1 MKKERFP
8 MRDLQVD
15 DERIKRLERLCDML
29 LDRKPVK
36 EFWDAEAQRPA
47 SEVTPAEVM
56 YLVDYM
62 IEKQSDME
70 ALKPAVSKLVNLFST
85 SLIRHKDSYSPKFEF
100 EQVLYE
106 ENSRISAQL
115 SDLRELVTEQK
126 DLPHMDSERL
136 EEHLSTLSAVIEHYV
151 DLENILF
158 SYAEQYITES
168 RCVQLMWSIHDDVR
182 ATIKKLLVYTQDSS
196 VLERKELNILL
207 GKLFFD
213 IGNMVFREEHILL
226 PSITPLI
233 PEHVWE
239 KMMNAKE
246 GREMNPTSTTNE
258 SVQLPTGYLTAQQ
271 LIQIFSTIP
280 VDLTLVDRDDKVVFF
295 NTPEKRIFPRSTA
308 VIGRNVKNCHPPE
321 SMHVVEN
328 ILKAFRNKE
337 RTKAEFYIHVKDY
350 YVYIQY
356 VALYD
361 EKGEYDGVL
370 EILQEISDIQKISGD
385 KRLLDW
391 D

>member
-1 MKKERFP
+1 MK
-8 MRDLQVD
+8 DLQVNA
-15 DERIKRLERLCDML
+15 ERLEKLEKLCDML
-29 LDRKPVK
+29 LERKPVK
-36 EFWDAEAQRPA
+36 EYWDAEAKKPA
-47 SEVTPAEVM
+47 SEVTASETM

-62 IEKQSDME
+62 IEKQQDME
-70 ALKPAVSKLVNLFST
+70 ALKPAVSKLVNLFSS
-85 SLIRHKDSYSPKFEF
+85 SLIREKESYTPIYAFER
-100 EQVLYE
+100 ELYA
-106 ENSRISAQL
+106 ENRKITGKLA
-115 SDLRELVTEQK
+115 DLRILVTQQK
-126 DLPHMDSERL
+126 DLPRMEPDK
-136 EEHLSTLSAVIEHYV
+136 LSDHIKQLALVIDHYV

-158 SYAEQYITES
+158 SFVEQYSTQS
-168 RCVQLMWSIHDDVR
+168 RCVRLMWSIHDDVR
-182 ATIKKLLVYTQDSS
+182 ATIKKLLAYTQDSS

-233 PEHVWE
+233 PEQAWE
-239 KMMNAKE
+239 KMMAAKE
-246 GREMNPTSTTNE
+246 GREVKPQVTTDAA
-258 SVQLPTGYLTAQQ
+258 VQLPTGSLTAQQ

-280 VDLTLVDRDDKVVFF
+280 VDLTLVDRDDRVVFF

-321 SMHVVEN
+321 SMHVVEK
-328 ILKAFRNKE
+328 ILQAFRNKE
-337 RTKAEFYIHVKDY
+337 RSKAEFYIHVRDY

-361 EKGEYDGVL
+361 HNGDYDGVL
-370 EILQEISDIQKISGD
+370 EILQEISGIQKISGD